1 MFSRLRN
8 KKRNDPKDFVFTKEM
23 QLPEGSYLF
32 EDGSFG
38 YIGDPEFDIME
49 FIDTDDADV
58 YELIDDYAHGMLDD
72 ESVAEDVIRSFFDGM
87 LPLGNLYIDRWYP
100 NGEFRQGGC
109 FIYYE
114 GETLKDYCDRNDE
127 CYPVKEI
134 PWEVIDM
141 FETRDFSQLEE
152 LSKIVPELKELE
164 L

>member
-8 KKRNDPKDFVFTKEM
+8 KKRNDPKNFVFTKEM
-23 QLPEGSYLF
+23 RAQGSYLF

-58 YELIDDYAHGMLDD
+58 HKLIDDYVYGMLDD
-72 ESVAEDVIRSFFDGM
+72 NRVAEDVIRSFFDGKM
-87 LPLGNLYIDRWYP
+87 PLGNLYIDRWYP
-100 NGEFRQGGC
+100 DGTYWQGGC

-114 GETLKDYCDRNDE
+114 GETLKDFCDRNDE
-127 CYPVKEI
+127 SYPVREI
-134 PWEVIDM
+134 PYEVIDM
-141 FETRDFSQLEE
+141 FETEDFSQLEE